1 MMRIERINSPRSIDE
16 RQIAQF
22 LSNGANTVVLQ
33 FVGNSEYEP
42 RLLEEVNSA
51 CKLFGAKLNVRFYGH
66 YSSRF
71 DCEWLRYLPDVRSLN
86 LDCLTSVSNAHEI
99 DRLEHL
105 EEFGF
110 GVFESELPDLL
121 RFSSLLG
128 IRKLILAES
137 RKNNIDLAPLA
148 QYERLQVLFLNSH
161 TRNIEA
167 LGRLNGIKRL
177 LLGSMPKKQSLNFVG
192 TMSGLLSLTLILG
205 GRESIHPLAHPGVRH
220 LEVLRVRGFTN
231 IDLSLF
237 PQLEK
242 LCIEDQL
249 HFKSLELE
257 RVTPLRWLSIWN
269 CKSFREL
276 GGLSGVRYLDY
287 LFLGKTSIDPEVV
300 FSTAPKSLKYLAITG
315 FAKRKADELKAR
327 IESLGYSLATYNRE
341 PPGLSET
348 PD

>member
-1 MMRIERINSPRSIDE
+1 MRIQRIDRPKSIDE
-16 RQIAQF
+16 QQIARF
-22 LSNGANTVVLQ
+22 LSNGASTVVLQ
-33 FVGNSEYEP
+33 FPGDSDYEP
-42 RLLEEVNSA
+42 RLLEELNSA

-66 YSSRF
+66 YSSKF
-71 DCEWLRYLPDVRSLN
+71 DCGWLRYLPDVRSLN
-86 LDCLTSVSNAHEI
+86 LDCLTSVSNAQEI

-128 IRKLILAES
+128 ICRLILAGS

-161 TRNIEA
+161 TRNIDA
-167 LGRLNGIKRL
+167 LGRLTGIKKL
-177 LLGSMPKKQSLNFVG
+177 LLGSMPKKQQLNFVG
-192 TMSGLLSLTLILG
+192 AMSRLLSLTLILG
-205 GRESIHPLAHPGVRH
+205 GRESLHALAHPGLKH

-249 HFKSLELE
+249 HFKCLELE
-257 RVTPLRWLSIWN
+257 PATLLRWLSTWN
-269 CKSFREL
+269 CKSFGEL
-276 GGLSGVRYLDY
+276 GGLSGVRHLEY
-287 LFLGKTSIDPEVV
+287 LFVGKTSIDPEVV
-300 FSTAPKSLKYLAITG
+300 LSTAPNSLKYLTITG
-315 FAKRKADELKAR
+315 YAKGKADKL
-327 IESLGYSLATYNRE
+327 
-341 PPGLSET
+341 
-348 PD
+348 D

>member
-1 MMRIERINSPRSIDE
+1 MRIQRIDRPKSIDE
-16 RQIAQF
+16 RQIARF

-33 FVGNSEYEP
+33 FSGDSDYGP
-42 RLLEEVNSA
+42 RLLEELNGA
-51 CKLFGAKLNVRFYGH
+51 CKLFGEKLNVRFYGH
-66 YSSRF
+66 YSSKF
-71 DCEWLRYLPDVRSLN
+71 DCGWLRYLPDVRSLN
-86 LDCLTSVSNAHEI
+86 LDCLTSVSNVHEI

-128 IRKLILAES
+128 IRRLILAES

-161 TRNIEA
+161 TRNIET
-167 LGRLNGIKRL
+167 LGRLNGIKKL
-177 LLGSMPKKQSLNFVG
+177 SLGSMPKKQPLNFVG
-192 TMSGLLSLTLILG
+192 AMSGLLSLTLILG
-205 GRESIHPLAHPGVRH
+205 GRESLHALAHSGVRH
-220 LEVLRVRGFTN
+220 LEVLRVRGFTK

-249 HFKSLELE
+249 QFECLELKP
-257 RVTPLRWLSIWN
+257 TTMLRWLSIWN
-269 CKSFREL
+269 CKNFREL
-276 GGLSGVRYLDY
+276 GGLSGVRHLEY
-287 LFLGKTSIDPEVV
+287 LFVGKTSIDPEVV
-300 FSTAPKSLKYLAITG
+300 FSTAPKSLKNLAVSG
-315 FAKRKADELKAR
+315 YSKRKADEMNAR

-341 PPGLSET
+341 PPSSSET
-348 PD
+348 PG

>member
-1 MMRIERINSPRSIDE
+1 MRIIQRIDRPSSIDE
-16 RQIAQF
+16 RRIAQL

-33 FVGNSEYEP
+33 FPDDSDYEP

-71 DCEWLRYLPDVRSLN
+71 DCGWLRYLPDVRSLS
-86 LDCLTSVSNAHEI
+86 LDCLTSVANAQEI
-99 DRLEHL
+99 DGLEHL

-121 RFSSLLG
+121 RFSSLRG
-128 IRKLILAES
+128 IRRLILAGS

-148 QYERLQVLFLNSH
+148 QCERLQVLFLNSH
-161 TRNIEA
+161 TRHIEV
-167 LGRLNGIKRL
+167 LGRLTGIKKL
-177 LLGSMPKKQSLNFVG
+177 LLGSMPKREPLNFLES
-192 TMSGLLSLTLILG
+192 MSGLLSLTLILG
-205 GRESIHPLAHPGVRH
+205 GRESRHVLAHPGVRH

-242 LCIEDQL
+242 LSIEDQL
-249 HFKSLELE
+249 HFKCLELE
-257 RVTPLRWLSIWN
+257 PATILRWLSIWN
-269 CKSFREL
+269 CKNFRDL
-276 GGLSGVRYLDY
+276 SGLSGVRHLQY
-287 LFLGKTSIDPEVV
+287 LFVGKTSIDPETVLR
-300 FSTAPKSLKYLAITG
+300 TAPESLKHLNITG
-315 FAKRKADELKAR
+315 YSKRKADELKAR

-341 PPGLSET
+341 PPGLSEI
-348 PD
+348 PE

>member
-1 MMRIERINSPRSIDE
+1 MRIQRIDRPKSIDE
-16 RQIAQF
+16 RQVARF
-22 LSNGANTVVLQ
+22 LSTGTNSVVLQ
-33 FVGNSEYEP
+33 FPGDSDYGP
-42 RLLEEVNSA
+42 RLLEELNSA
-51 CKLFGAKLNVRFYGH
+51 CKLFGARLNVRFYGH
-66 YSSRF
+66 YSSKF
-71 DCEWLRYLPDVRSLN
+71 DCGWLRYLPDVRSLN

-167 LGRLNGIKRL
+167 LGRLNGIKKL

-192 TMSGLLSLTLILG
+192 AMSGLLSLTLILG
-205 GRESIHPLAHPGVRH
+205 GRESLHPLAHPGVRH

-242 LCIEDQL
+242 LSIEDQL
-249 HFKSLELE
+249 HFKCLELE
-257 RVTPLRWLSIWN
+257 ATTLLRWLSIWN
-269 CKSFREL
+269 CKNFREL
-276 GGLSGVRYLDY
+276 CGLSGANHLEY
-287 LFLGKTSIDPEVV
+287 LFVGKTSINPEVV
-300 FSTAPKSLKYLAITG
+300 LGNAPKSLKDLAITG
-315 FAKRKADELKAR
+315 YAKRKADELKTR

-341 PPGLSET
+341 PPGLSGT
-348 PD
+348 PE